1 MKTRFLIIMTL
12 FGFAVS
18 TTAQE
23 IAENAI
29 GLRLGDANG
38 LGASISYQ
46 RAILEN
52 NRLEVNFGWSNDSDY
67 NGIKAVGLFQWVKP
81 LEGDFNWYFGAGA
94 GFASYTFDSRGYKNH
109 KDSFVFVSGDIGV
122 EYNFDFPLLL
132 SLDLR
137 PELGFG
143 DGAYD
148 NNDLDIDVGVSA
160 RYRF

>member
-1 MKTRFLIIMTL
+1 MKSRFLIIIAL
-12 FGFAVS
+12 FGFAI
-18 TTAQE
+18 TATAQE

-52 NRLEVNFGWSNDSDY
+52 NRLEVDFGWSNGKDY
-67 NGIKAVGLFQWVKP
+67 NGVKLVGLYQWVKP
-81 LEGDFNWYFGAGA
+81 IQGDFNWYFGAGA
-94 GFASYTFDSRGYKNH
+94 GFSSYAFDGYRDNDY
-109 KDSFVFVSGDIGV
+109 KDSFVFASGDIGV
-122 EYNFDFPLLL
+122 EYKFDFPLLL

-143 DGAYD
+143 DGAYN
-148 NNDLDIDVGVSA
+148 NNDLDLDVGVSA
-160 RYRF
+160 RYTF